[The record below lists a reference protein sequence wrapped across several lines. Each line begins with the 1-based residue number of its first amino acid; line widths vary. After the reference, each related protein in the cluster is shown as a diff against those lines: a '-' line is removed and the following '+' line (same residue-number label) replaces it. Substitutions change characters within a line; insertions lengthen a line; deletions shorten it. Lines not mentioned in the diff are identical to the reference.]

1 MTTDP
6 HGDPHETAIAQLRH
20 LGLSTYAARTFVAL
34 TALGTATAKD
44 VSEVSDVPRTRVY
57 DAVDELHELGLVD
70 IQQAHPKQFWAVS
83 AESAGRTFRNDLQ
96 HRADQLTA
104 ALSAINDTDGRGEQR
119 GVWTANGRAT
129 VTDRVVEFIDDAESE
144 IVYMTV
150 EELLDDQVLDAI
162 ESAADR
168 GVSIELAGSP
178 QAVEERI
185 LQVAPE
191 ASVFD
196 SRWLWSDTPAGRL
209 LMADG
214 TRTLASVVTPEGDDS
229 LGGRTE
235 TAIWGVGDSNSLVT
249 VLKALFTWRLDGG
262 TADTR
267 PDDDANSGSDV

>member
-6 HGDPHETAIAQLRH
+6 HGDPHATAIAQLRH

-70 IQQAHPKQFWAVS
+70 VQQAHPKQFWAVS

-96 HRADQLTA
+96 HRTDQLTA
-104 ALSAINDTDGRGEQR
+104 ALSAIRAADGRGEQR
-119 GVWTANGRAT
+119 GVWTANGRAA

-178 QAVEERI
+178 PGVEERI
-185 LQVAPE
+185 LDVAPD

-196 SRWLWSDTPAGRL
+196 SLWLWSDTPAGRL

-214 TRTLASVVTPEGDDS
+214 TRTLASVLTADGDDDHDEA
-229 LGGRTE
+229 TE
-235 TAIWGVGDSNSLVT
+235 TAIWGVGESNSLVT
-249 VLKALFTWRLDGG
+249 VLKALFTWRLHESGRAGD
-262 TADTR
+262 ADAR
-267 PDDDANSGSDV
+267 GPAADE